1 MFALLGCDCS
11 TKGHVSEA
19 VTLTLLLRSVGAA
32 IFGIFA
38 DYFGRKYPLVINMW
52 LLGALQIGTIY
63 TQTFQQFLA
72 VRALFG
78 LAMGGVYGAAASMAL
93 ESLPADARGLMS
105 GIFQQGECMKVSGGR
120 AVIWYSSPSCPAGR
134 LLPRIRR
141 CCMYQPRSRR
151 GRCQLEDHGE

>member
-1 MFALLGCDCS
+1 LLGYDCS

-93 ESLPADARGLMS
+93 ESLPSDARGLMS
-105 GIFQQGECMKVSGGR
+105 GIFQQGECMRTVSGGR
-120 AVIWYSSPSCPAGR
+120 AVI
-134 LLPRIRR
+134 
-141 CCMYQPRSRR
+141 
-151 GRCQLEDHGE
+151 